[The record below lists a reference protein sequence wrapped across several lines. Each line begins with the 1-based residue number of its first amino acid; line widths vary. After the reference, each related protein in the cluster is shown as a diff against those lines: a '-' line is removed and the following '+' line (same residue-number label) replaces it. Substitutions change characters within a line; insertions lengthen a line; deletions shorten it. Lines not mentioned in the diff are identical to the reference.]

1 EKFSPDFSVSC
12 SYWLQH
18 IQCLRII
25 CNASRKSVDGNLSS
39 NCLATLFQGWQSSV
53 CNSTDGRTDGRN
65 FRPRLVSSHD
75 FWDERY
81 FVRLFGRLQVELKY
95 DRCSL

>member
-1 EKFSPDFSVSC
+1 QDLGPAYEHEEPLVLRFHHWQCRLKKGSREVIFSAFYLCEVPEE
-12 SYWLQH
+12 
-18 IQCLRII
+18 
-25 CNASRKSVDGNLSS
+25 
-39 NCLATLFQGWQSSV
+39 QGWQSSV
-53 CNSTDGRTDGRN
+53 CTSTDGRTDGRN
-65 FRPRLVSSHD
+65 FRLRLVSSHD

>member
-1 EKFSPDFSVSC
+1 MMSSFGVTFEMGFCPSSGQKNSVMM
-12 SYWLQH
+12 
-18 IQCLRII
+18 
-25 CNASRKSVDGNLSS
+25 SS
-39 NCLATLFQGWQSSV
+39 FGVTFKMGFCPSSGQKQGWQSSV